1 MMLWSVDE
9 GLLFLVAIVAFI
21 VAMEIA
27 FRLGKRHSPN
37 SDDVLRSHVGG
48 LQAAVLG
55 LLALLLGFNF
65 AMAVAR
71 FDARK
76 ALLQEEVSAI
86 NTTYLRAQL
95 LPPREREEVTGL
107 LKTYVGTRVDFMKAV
122 IDRAR
127 IDEAVAAA
135 ARVELQLWSIAGH
148 LVEQGTSAVP
158 TGLFIQSVNELIN
171 VNEKRR
177 TALDNH
183 VPETVLHLLFVVAL
197 VALGFIAYAY
207 GLSGRPRH
215 GSIVIFAILIAVV
228 LTIIIDLDR
237 PRRGLIRISE
247 EGMVRLQETLERQ
260 GP

>member
-1 MMLWSVDE
+1 MMLWNVDE
-9 GLLFLVAIVAFI
+9 GLLFLAAIIAFI
-21 VAMEIA
+21 AAIEIA
-27 FRLGKRHSPN
+27 FRLGRRHSPK

-48 LQAAVLG
+48 LQAALLG

-76 ALLQEEVSAI
+76 VLLQEEVSAI

-95 LPPREREEVTGL
+95 LAPREREEVTGL
-107 LKTYVGTRVDFMKAV
+107 LKTYVDTRVDFMNAV
-122 IDRAR
+122 VDNAR
-127 IDEAVAAA
+127 IDTAIAASV
-135 ARVELQLWSIAGH
+135 RIETQLWGIAGR
-148 LVEQGTSAVP
+148 LVEQGASAVS
-158 TGLFIQSVNELIN
+158 TGLFIQSVNEMIN

-177 TALDNH
+177 AALDNH
-183 VPETVLHLLFVVAL
+183 VPETVLQLLCVVAL

-215 GSIVIFAILIAVV
+215 GSILIFAVLISVV

-237 PRRGLIRISE
+237 PRRGLIRVSD
-247 EGMVRLQETLERQ
+247 EGMVRLQETLERH